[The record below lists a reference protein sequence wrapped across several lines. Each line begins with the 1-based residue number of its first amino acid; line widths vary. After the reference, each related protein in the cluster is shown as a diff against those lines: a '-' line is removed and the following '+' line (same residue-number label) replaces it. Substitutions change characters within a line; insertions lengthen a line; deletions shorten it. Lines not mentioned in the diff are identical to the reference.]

1 MINQRKT
8 ILGLFAACMFA
19 VLMMFNVNST
29 EGGFDFSLCGE
40 TVLANDLP
48 CNEEPDVLYYNNSDP
63 FHEDNCLAEG
73 NGCLTC
79 TVPPAP

>member
-1 MINQRKT
+1 MDNQRKT
-8 ILGLFAACMFA
+8 ILAIFTACVFV

-29 EGGFDFSLCGE
+29 EEGFDFSLCGE

-48 CNEEPDVLYYNNSDP
+48 CIEEPDVL
-63 FHEDNCLAEG
+63 FFDNIQPWHPANCFAEG